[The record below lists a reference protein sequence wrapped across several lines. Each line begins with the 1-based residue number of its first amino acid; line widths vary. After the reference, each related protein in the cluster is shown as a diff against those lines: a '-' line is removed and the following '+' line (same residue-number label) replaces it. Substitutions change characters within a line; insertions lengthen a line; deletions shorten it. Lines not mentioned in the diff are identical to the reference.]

1 MTCILVALET
11 EAILITA
18 LPALCCC
25 AGLAGRRVV
34 GIGGEDAAE
43 EAQPEGVEVEAGE
56 KTESEERVS
65 RPLLYVSTGPRTILW
80 AVP

>member
-18 LPALCCC
+18 PPAFCCC

-34 GIGGEDAAE
+34 GIGGEYAAE
-43 EAQPEGVEVEAGE
+43 EAQLEGMEVEAGE
-56 KTESEERVS
+56 KTEVEERVS
-65 RPLLYVSTGPRTILW
+65 RPLLYVSTSPWAIL
-80 AVP
+80 